1 MKKTSLHILIAIFAM
16 IFMTA
21 TGAYAVDADGDG
33 IDDAVD
39 ANPGYALR
47 VNTMPNGLATPVG
60 NGDSQPYAY
69 PGLSLDVWGSATYG
83 TAPFTYV
90 WNFGDGSPNATG
102 TATTAT
108 AARNISAMHTY
119 AAGSYLASLTVTDAN
134 GKVESSTLK
143 LDVVPVSD
151 EVKVNL
157 AIQKAM
163 KYLYMNRTVT
173 GSNAYFYS
181 YEYTPFAIL
190 AFEDHGHRAKNDVTK
205 DIYAPL
211 VQQGLNYMF
220 SIMTNSGALG
230 NDPVS
235 GLPCDSN
242 GNNKG
247 VYYYSANL
255 YHQGAAMMALANTSD
270 PTAIVS
276 GGSQNG
282 RSYSDVLRDMVDW
295 TVYAQ
300 HDSGVAKGGWRYGAN
315 GGADNSVNQ
324 WPVLGLIAAEQPP
337 FSIAAPAWVKTK
349 LVNWINYSQSASGGF
364 GYTQSNYYD
373 NVAKTGSGIISITY
387 AGGGGNI
394 ANALSF
400 LNTYWN
406 ADGGG
411 WLYHYNIR
419 YHYAMYAVKKGL
431 QYAGISMVGA
441 HDWQKEYN
449 TWYVNNQNSS
459 GYWATGYWIGAGI
472 PSASFGLLVMAPGL
486 VELPPVANAGIDQVV
501 NPGMNVTF
509 DGSASFHSDPTKH
522 IVGYKWDFDASNGVN
537 WAAPDS
543 TAQVVTKL
551 GGYADLG
558 HDYDVTATLQVTDED
573 GHTSTDIANVHVQT
587 GNVPPVSDAGGP
599 YLVAIGEDITLDG
612 SGSYD
617 PNAAPDPLND
627 HIVTYAW
634 DLDGDNDFNDAFGI
648 SPVVNFGLSFVG
660 TKTVAL
666 RVTDSYGATAA
677 ASTTSTTVA
686 VSNLQASSYGCLTQT
701 LNRLTGV
708 TTVTRCM
715 TLANVGDGAAS
726 AITATMSS
734 VPFGV
739 TVIDGNLS
747 WTGSI
752 APNGGTL
759 QSADTFRYSYR
770 RGTGVDLTRI
780 TWDIEF
786 TDALGT
792 RHVVRNV
799 PQ

>member
-1 MKKTSLHILIAIFAM
+1 MKKRSLHMLLAIFAM
-16 IFMTA
+16 LVLTA
-21 TGAYAVDADGDG
+21 SGAYAVDADGDG

-47 VNTMPNGLATPVG
+47 VNTMPNGVITPIG

-69 PGLSLDVWGSATYG
+69 PGLSLDVWGSVSYG

-90 WNFGDGSPNATG
+90 WSFGDGSPNASG
-102 TATTAT
+102 TVSDP
-108 AARNISAMHTY
+108 RNISVSHAY
-119 AAGSYLASLTVTDAN
+119 AAGSYLALLTVTDKN

-143 LDVVPVSD
+143 LDVVPVTD
-151 EVKVNL
+151 DVKVNL

-163 KYLYMNRTVT
+163 KYLYLNRSVT
-173 GSNAYFYS
+173 GSDAYFTN
-181 YEYTPFAIL
+181 YEYNPFGIL

-211 VQQGLNYMF
+211 VQQALNYMISLF
-220 SIMTNSGALG
+220 YYSGALG
-230 NDPVS
+230 NDS
-235 GLPCDSN
+235 NNYGACDSN
-242 GNNKG
+242 GNNNG
-247 VYYYSANL
+247 VYNYSGNL
-255 YHQGAAMMALANTSD
+255 YHQGLGMMALAGSAD
-270 PTAIVS
+270 PTAVVPA
-276 GGSQNG
+276 GHGSQSG
-282 RSYSDVLRDMVDW
+282 RTYADVLRDMVDW
-295 TVYAQ
+295 TTCAQ
-300 HDSGVAKGGWRYGAN
+300 SASSGWRYSSR

-337 FSIAAPAWVKTK
+337 FSITAPAYVKTK
-349 LVNWINYSQSASGGF
+349 LKAWINYSQSASGGF

-387 AGGGGNI
+387 AGGGGNL
-394 ANALSF
+394 ANAVNF
-400 LNTYWN
+400 LNTYWLS
-406 ADGGG
+406 DGGG

-431 QYAGISMVGA
+431 QYAGIQMVGA

-449 TWYVNNQNSS
+449 TWYVNNQYAA
-459 GYWATGYWIGAGI
+459 GYWPAGYWIGAGI
-472 PSASFGLLVMAPGL
+472 PSAAFGLLVMAPGL
-486 VELPPVANAGIDQVV
+486 VELPPVANAGIDQIV
-501 NPGMNVTF
+501 NPGTSVAF

-522 IVGYKWDFDASNGVN
+522 IVGYKWDFDASNGIN

-543 TAQVVTKL
+543 TAQMPTKV
-551 GGYADLG
+551 GGYPDLG

-573 GHTSTDIANVHVQT
+573 GRTSTDTAKVSVHT
-587 GNVPPVSDAGGP
+587 GNVPPVANAGGP
-599 YLVAIGEDITLDG
+599 YLVAVGESIALDA

-634 DLDGDNDFNDAFGI
+634 DLDGDNDFNDAYGMN
-648 SPVVNFGLSFVG
+648 PVVTFGPSFIG
-660 TKTVAL
+660 TKTIAL
-666 RVTDSYGATAA
+666 RVTDSFGATSA
-677 ASTTSTTVA
+677 ASTSSTTVA

-708 TTVTRCM
+708 TTITRCM
-715 TLANVGDGAAS
+715 TLSNIGNGAAS
-726 AITATMSS
+726 GITATMSS

-747 WTGSI
+747 WAGSI
-752 APNGGTL
+752 APNGGTS
-759 QSADTFRYSYR
+759 QSSDTFKYSYK
-770 RGTGVDLTRI
+770 RGTGVDLTKI